1 MRGNAEICCHRGMQ
15 VSVPGLIGLTPKLQ
29 MKFAE
34 SKSIGMFKTRLQ
46 INQI

>member
-1 MRGNAEICCHRGMQ
+1 MGVMQKPVVRDMQ
-15 VSVPGLIGLTPKLQ
+15 VSVPDLIGLTPRLQ
-29 MKFAE
+29 MKFVD